1 LSADNESS
9 RKRLARIRGLGPA
22 WITAIAGLVVA
33 LTSAGFFAGRITAP
47 PTTDAISSLATVA
60 SLTEISSM
68 SPNGAELGSYDINL
82 PIGYSVPL
90 GPTHPTQSQFT
101 NGSGG
106 DIWTNS
112 ILEIGPGNGNKMLNL
127 PDGTTPTYQQC
138 ADDTLFE
145 NQVSAKP
152 GVAFCLVEAGKMV
165 GVTVTS
171 VSSTQPYYAALH
183 VTVWQNS

>member
-1 LSADNESS
+1 
-9 RKRLARIRGLGPA
+9 
-22 WITAIAGLVVA
+22 
-33 LTSAGFFAGRITAP
+33 
-47 PTTDAISSLATVA
+47 
-60 SLTEISSM
+60 M

-90 GPTHPTQSQFT
+90 GPMRPTQSQFV
-101 NGSGG
+101 NGGGG
-106 DIWTNS
+106 DIGTNS
-112 ILEIGPGNGNKMLNL
+112 IGGIYPGNGNKMLNL

-145 NQVSAKP
+145 NQVNAKP
-152 GVAFCLVEAGKMV
+152 GVTFCLVEVGKIV

-171 VSSTQPYYAALH
+171 VSSMQPYYATLH

>member
-1 LSADNESS
+1 
-9 RKRLARIRGLGPA
+9 
-22 WITAIAGLVVA
+22 
-33 LTSAGFFAGRITAP
+33 
-47 PTTDAISSLATVA
+47 
-60 SLTEISSM
+60 
-68 SPNGAELGSYDINL
+68 
-82 PIGYSVPL
+82 
-90 GPTHPTQSQFT
+90 
-101 NGSGG
+101 
-106 DIWTNS
+106 
-112 ILEIGPGNGNKMLNL
+112 MLNL

-138 ADDTLFE
+138 TDDTLFE